1 MAAFMAISA
10 GAAQAEPGS
19 EWDVNG
25 HNLSFYGPPAL
36 EPEVKG
42 ELENELGK
50 LLTTING
57 LHIEVD
63 CKEGT
68 LTGVSLTPNSNGSTT
83 EGDVKFSKCEVFK
96 ALPTLEALGECEV
109 RSEDQEVGSGVILSL
124 PGKALLALHELGGVK
139 KPVTEIIP
147 TNVDANGHRIFAHL
161 VFEEEEEACGVLPE
175 KVLIGG
181 KLVVEDCE
189 NEAEVEKVTHLIVE
203 EPELSELWAFNLEH
217 PATLDGSALVRL
229 AGAHTGLPWAA
240 LPN

>member
-19 EWDVNG
+19 EWDVEG

-36 EPEVKG
+36 EPELVG
-42 ELENELGK
+42 ELEEEGGAPLGK
-50 LLTTING
+50 LLAEVNG

-63 CKEGT
+63 CKVGT
-68 LTGVSLTPNSNGSTT
+68 LTGVKLTPNSNGSTT
-83 EGDVKFSKCEVFK
+83 EGDVKFEECEVNK
-96 ALPTLEALGECEV
+96 ALPTLEPLGECEV
-109 RSEDQEVGSGVILSL
+109 RSEDQAVGSGVILSL
-124 PGKALLALHELGGVK
+124 PGKALLALHTGE

-147 TNVDANGHRIFAHL
+147 TSGIFAHL

-175 KVLIGG
+175 KGLIGG

-189 NEAEVEKVTHLIVE
+189 NKAKEELVTHLIKE
-203 EPELSELWAFNLEH
+203 EPVLSELWIFNEEH
-217 PATLDGSALVRL
+217 AVTLDGSALVKL
-229 AGAHTGLPWAA
+229 GGAHAGLKWSA